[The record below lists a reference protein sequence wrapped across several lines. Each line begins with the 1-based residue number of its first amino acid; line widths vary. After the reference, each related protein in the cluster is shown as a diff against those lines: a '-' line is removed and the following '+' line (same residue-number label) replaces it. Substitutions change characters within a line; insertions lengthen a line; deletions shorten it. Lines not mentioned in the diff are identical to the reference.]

1 MLTLL
6 QLWLFD
12 CFVASQL
19 WCLAKLFPLMIG
31 HFIVENEEHWGNVLL
46 LLTIADFL
54 FVPII
59 SQDEP
64 YLKDVIQQHHKKFID
79 KLQLSRSFTTLFIF
93 HKEYYGM
100 YVCMYKIY
108 TVRL

>member
-1 MLTLL
+1 M
-6 QLWLFD
+6 
-12 CFVASQL
+12 VSS
-19 WCLAKLFPLMIG
+19 KLFPLMIG

-64 YLKDVIQQHHKKFID
+64 YLKDVIEEHHKNFID
-79 KLQLSRSFTTLFIF
+79 KLQLSRSFTTCMIHLPEGILW
-93 HKEYYGM
+93 